1 MKLPDTKNHNPDPVY
16 IRGLLDKAN
25 LSQRHFSRLIGV
37 NDRTVRNWVAVPSI
51 PYSAQYC
58 LEVLATSKK

>member
-1 MKLPDTKNHNPDPVY
+1 MKLPDIKNHNNDPIY
-16 IRGLLDKAN
+16 IRELLDKAN

-58 LEVLATSKK
+58 LEVLAANKK